1 MDIYGH
7 NQKVWD
13 KYVRD
18 KVRWTVPVS
27 DAEIAAA
34 KRGEWNVILTPTK
47 GVPQKWFPE
56 MHGTKILGLA
66 SSGGQQGPVLAA
78 AGAEVTIFDQSENQ
92 LHQDRTL
99 SEKHQLGIRTL
110 QGDMRDLS
118 VFEDNTFDVVFNP
131 CSVVFVEELES
142 VWRECHR
149 VLKPGGVLMSGLINP
164 VIFQLEQKRDAFRL
178 AYPQPFSDIHS
189 LPKHKLDQLIANNET
204 LEFGHTLTDQI
215 GGQLNAGFVVTD
227 FYEDDWNGERDMDK
241 YLPSFFATRAVKR

>member
-1 MDIYGH
+1 MNIYSH

-27 DAEIAAA
+27 DAEIASAR
-34 KRGEWNVILTPTK
+34 KGNWNVILTPTK
-47 GVPQKWFPE
+47 GVPQDWFPE
-56 MHGTKILGLA
+56 MQGAKILGLA
-66 SSGGQQGPVLAA
+66 SGGGQQGPVLTA

-92 LHQDRTL
+92 LNQDRTL
-99 SEKHQLGIRTL
+99 SETHQLGIRTV

-118 VFEDNTFDVVFNP
+118 VFEDNAFDVVFNP
-131 CSVVFVEELES
+131 CSVVFVEELEL

-164 VIFQLEQKRDAFRL
+164 VIFQLEKDKGVFKL

-189 LPKHKLDQLIANNET
+189 LPKQKLDELIANNET

-227 FYEDDWNGERDMDK
+227 FYEDDWNGEREMDK
-241 YLPSFFATRAVKR
+241 FLPSFFATRAVKG